1 MWKDK
6 TPLPPPPKKL
16 LKSQVI
22 NDLITLLFNISLHNI
37 NSNLKKTSKKNHSS
51 FSFTFLFIFLNYVPV
66 ISVLK
71 NGLHSQI
78 R

>member
-1 MWKDK
+1 MWQDK

-37 NSNLKKTSKKNHSS
+37 NSNLKKHQKKNHST